1 MFEDLFKRKKPIP
14 DKLSAYGF
22 RPCEDVWIYETD
34 IMNGK
39 FSLTVSIME
48 DERLDTS
55 VIEKEN
61 GEEYMLYKTNA
72 SGTFVGEVRTAIES
86 VLNEII
92 AACFET
98 AVFKTEQAQ
107 KLIEYVSRTYGDELE
122 YLWTK
127 FPDNAIW
134 RRKDNKKW
142 YGVIL
147 TVPKNRL
154 GFASAE
160 VVEII
165 DLRLQ
170 PEQMAD
176 LVSRKHYYPGWHMN
190 KKHWYTIILDGSI
203 PDEELY
209 QRIGTSYE
217 LARKK

>member
-1 MFEDLFKRKKPIP
+1 MFEDRFKREKPIP
-14 DKLSAYGF
+14 DKLSVYGF
-22 RPCEDVWIYETD
+22 RRYDDTWIYETD
-34 IMNGK
+34 IMNGD
-39 FSLTVSIME
+39 FSLTVRIME
-48 DERLDTS
+48 NGKVDTS
-55 VIEKEN
+55 VIEKET
-61 GEEYMLYKTNA
+61 GEEYVLYKANV
-72 SGTFVGEVRTAIES
+72 SGAFVGEVRAAIES

-92 AACFET
+92 IACFEM

-107 KLIEYVSRTYGDELE
+107 KIIEYVRKTYGDELE

-127 FPDNAIW
+127 FPDNAVW

-142 YGVIL
+142 YGAVL

-165 DLRLQ
+165 DLRVQ

-176 LVSRKHYYPGWHMN
+176 LVSREHYYPGWHMN

-203 PDEELY
+203 PDGELY
-209 QRIGTSYE
+209 RRIGVSYE
-217 LARKK
+217 LARK